1 MNIKVKKNNAPNLKL
16 PKFSVDGELHS
27 KLNDYDITKLMNKS
41 NFTLFLGR
49 AGSGKS
55 SLLISFMKT
64 PELFKKVYSKIFLFM
79 PAGSRSS
86 INDSFFEKYLSSD
99 QIFDELNYENLQKV
113 YDIAQEIAE
122 DNGQTLIIF
131 DDVQK
136 AFRDTQIAKLFLSMV
151 NNRRHGRLS
160 LWLAM
165 QNYKSLVPQIRMGLT
180 DIFVFKINK
189 TEMQTIFEEHIEQ
202 HKENFI
208 ELLKYVFKNPHDF
221 MYLNTGSQRIFSN
234 WDEIIIPED

>member
-1 MNIKVKKNNAPNLKL
+1 MNIHIKKNPVPNLKK
-16 PKFSVDGELHS
+16 PKFNVDGVLHN
-27 KLNDYDITKLMNKS
+27 KLNEYDITKLMNKS

-55 SLLISFMKT
+55 SLLISFLKT
-64 PELFKKVYSKIFLFM
+64 PELFKSVFSKIFLFM

-86 INDSFFEKYLSSD
+86 INDSFFDKYLAQD
-99 QIFDELNYENLQKV
+99 QIYDELTLVSLQDV
-113 YDIAQEIAE
+113 YDKAQANAA
-122 DNGQTLIIF
+122 DKGQTLIIF

-136 AFRDTQIAKLFLSMV
+136 AFKQPDIAKLFLSMV

-160 LWLAM
+160 MWLAM
-165 QNYKSLVPQIRMGLT
+165 QNYKSLIPQIRMGLT

-202 HKENFI
+202 HKDHFI
-208 ELLKYVFKNPHDF
+208 ELLKYVFKEPHDF
-221 MYLNTGSQRIFSN
+221 MFLNTGSQRIFSN
-234 WDEIIIPED
+234 WNEIEMPEE